1 MSRLSSASQLARYRT
16 GARWWSLPCGEHDSK
31 LKTSKGGFF
40 CKDEEAEVDEKFPR
54 KKFAMCCFMEV
65 EVASRKEARVNDEVI
80 DTFIEGERAG
90 VTRST
95 DERCQQL

>member
-1 MSRLSSASQLARYRT
+1 
-16 GARWWSLPCGEHDSK
+16 
-31 LKTSKGGFF
+31 
-40 CKDEEAEVDEKFPR
+40 
-54 KKFAMCCFMEV
+54 MCCFMEV